1 VETTDY
7 RHKRMKKS
15 LLSLAILT
23 SFAAQADEGMWM
35 PQQLPQVAKQLKAA
49 GLKLDPAT
57 LTKLTEFPAGAI
69 VSLGGCSASFVSP
82 EGLVITNHHCVYNS
96 VAINSTPQ
104 RDLLADGFLA
114 KTMAEELPAAP
125 GSRIFV
131 TEEVTNVSNRVITPD
146 VAKLTGKARVD
157 AIEKNQKALVAECE
171 KEPGYRC
178 TVPSFYGGLE
188 FYRIKQLE
196 IRDVRLVHAPPSGV
210 GKFGGD
216 TDNWMWPRHTGDY
229 GFYRGYVSRD
239 GKSAEFS
246 KDNVPYK
253 PKHFLKIAKEGVK
266 EGDFIMAMGY
276 PGRTN
281 RHRLP
286 SEVAFTFDW
295 NYPAFVKA
303 SGETLAVI
311 ERETK
316 NDPAA
321 KLKYAGQVA
330 SVNNYYKNRKGMI
343 ASYEGSDILARKTA
357 EHNAL
362 KAWVNAN
369 PQRKAEFGADIEAV
383 EKLIAERDA
392 NTKREFFLSYSTPR
406 FLNSARTLYRLANER
421 AKPNAERKSGYQER
435 DLPRLTASITGQD
448 RTYDEKVDK
457 ALVLNF
463 LKQYSAQPANE
474 HNAAFDAALGIKPG
488 MGEAELKAALDKLYA
503 GSQLANK
510 DFRAQWLNKSPA
522 DFQASN
528 DAFIKAAVALYDAD
542 RKDEAA
548 EEELGGNIQ
557 KAYASYMKAK
567 IAYMSSRGQAV
578 YPDANSTLRVTFGNV
593 KGRAYG
599 ADGTGSW
606 TAFTT
611 VKGVVAKHTGE
622 GEFNA
627 PEKQLAAIRGKD
639 FGKYTDAKLKTVPVD
654 YLATLDITGG
664 NSGSAALNSKAEL
677 IGLAFDGTLDSIISD
692 WDFNKEATRDIQVDI
707 RYILWNMEKVDHA
720 DNLLKEMGV
729 K

>member
-1 VETTDY
+1 
-7 RHKRMKKS
+7 MKKS

-57 LTKLTEFPAGAI
+57 LTKLTEFPMGAV

-82 EGLVITNHHCVYNS
+82 QGLVITNHHCVYNS
-96 VAINSTPQ
+96 VAVNSTPQ
-104 RDLLADGFLA
+104 RDLLANGFLA
-114 KTMAEELPAAP
+114 KTLAEELPAAP

-131 TEEVTNVSNRVITPD
+131 TEAVENVSNRIVTAD
-146 VAKLTGKARVD
+146 VAKLTGKARVE
-157 AIEKNQKALVAECE
+157 AMEKNQKALVAECE
-171 KEPGYRC
+171 KDAGYRC
-178 TVPSFYGGLE
+178 TVASFYGGLE

-229 GFYRGYVSRD
+229 GFYRAYVSKD
-239 GKSAEFS
+239 GKAADFS
-246 KDNVPYK
+246 KDNVPYQ
-253 PKHFLKIAKEGVK
+253 PKHVLKIAKEGVK
-266 EGDFIMAMGY
+266 EGDFIMALGY

-311 ERETK
+311 DRETK
-316 NDPAA
+316 SDAA
-321 KLKYAGQVA
+321 ARLKYAGQVA

-362 KAWVNAN
+362 KAWVNGNAA
-369 PQRKAEFGADIEAV
+369 RKAEFGADIDAV

-392 NTKREFFLSYSTPR
+392 ATKRDFFLSYSTPR

-421 AKPNAERKSGYQER
+421 TKADAERKSGYQER
-435 DLPRLTASITGQD
+435 DLPRLNAAISGQD
-448 RTYDEKVDK
+448 RTYVEPVDK

-463 LKQYSAQPANE
+463 LKQYNAQPAGE
-474 HNAAFDAALGIKPG
+474 HNVAFDNALGIKPG
-488 MGEAELKAALDKLYA
+488 MDDAALKAALDKIYA
-503 GSQLANK
+503 GSQLQNK
-510 DFRAQWLNKSPA
+510 DVRTAWLSKSPA
-522 DFQASN
+522 EFQASN
-528 DAFIKAAVALYDAD
+528 DSFIKAAVALYDAD
-542 RKDEAA
+542 RKEEAQ

-567 IAYMSSRGQAV
+567 IAYMNSKGQAV
-578 YPDANSTLRVTFGNV
+578 YPDANSTLRVTFGNI

-599 ADGTGSW
+599 ADGTGAW

-627 PEKQLAAIRGKD
+627 PEKQLAAIRAKD
-639 FGKYTDAKLKTVPVD
+639 FGRYADPTLKTVPVD

-664 NSGSAALNSKAEL
+664 NSGSAALNARGEL

-692 WDFNKEATRDIQVDI
+692 WDFNKAATRDIQVDI

-720 DNLLKEMGV
+720 DNLLQEMHAL
-729 K
+729 

>member
-1 VETTDY
+1 
-7 RHKRMKKS
+7 MKKTI
-15 LLSLAILT
+15 LSLAILT
-23 SFAAQADEGMWM
+23 SFAAHADEGMWM

-49 GLKLDPAT
+49 GLKLDPST
-57 LTKLTEFPAGAI
+57 LTKLTEFPMGAV

-82 EGLVITNHHCVYNS
+82 QGLVITNHHCVYNS
-96 VAINSTPQ
+96 VAVNSTPE

-125 GSRIFV
+125 GSRVFV
-131 TEEVTNVSNRVITPD
+131 TEDVANVTNRVITPA
-146 VAKLTGKARVD
+146 VAPLTGRARME
-157 AIEKNQKALVAECE
+157 AMEKNQKALVAECE
-171 KEPGYRC
+171 KEAGYRC
-178 TVPSFYGGLE
+178 TVASYYGGLE

-196 IRDVRLVHAPPSGV
+196 IRDVRLVHAPAVGI

-229 GFYRGYVSRD
+229 GFYRAYVSRD
-239 GKSAEFS
+239 GKAADFS
-246 KDNVPYK
+246 KDNVPYV
-253 PKHFLKIAKEGVK
+253 PKHVLKVAKEGVK
-266 EGDFIMAMGY
+266 EGDFIMALGY

-303 SGETLAVI
+303 SGETLAII

-330 SVNNYYKNRKGMI
+330 NVNNYYKNRKGML
-343 ASYEGSDILARKTA
+343 ASYENSDILARKTA
-357 EHNAL
+357 EHAAL
-362 KAWVNAN
+362 KAWVDAD
-369 PQRKAEFGADIEAV
+369 PARKAAYGADIAAV

-392 NTKREFFLSYSTPR
+392 GTRREFYLNYASPR

-421 AKPNAERKSGYQER
+421 TRPDAERKSGYQDR
-435 DLPRLTASITGQD
+435 DLPRLNALIGGQD

-463 LKQYSAQPANE
+463 LKQYNAQPASE
-474 HNAAFDAALGIKPG
+474 HNAAFDAALGIRTG
-488 MGEAELKAALDKLYA
+488 MSEADLKAALDKLYA
-503 GSQLANK
+503 GSHLQDKSVRTAWLDK
-510 DFRAQWLNKSPA
+510 KPQDFL
-522 DFQASN
+522 ASN
-528 DAFIKAAVALYDAD
+528 DSFIRAAVALYEAD
-542 RKDEAA
+542 RKAEAE

-567 IAYMSSRGQAV
+567 IAYMNSRGQAV
-578 YPDANSTLRVTFGNV
+578 YPDANSTLRVTFGNI
-593 KGRAYG
+593 KGRSYG
-599 ADGTGSW
+599 ADGTGAW

-627 PEKQLAAIRGKD
+627 PERQLAAIKAKD
-639 FGKYTDAKLKTVPVD
+639 FGRHVDPKLKTVPVD

-664 NSGSAALNSKAEL
+664 NSGSAALNAKGEL

-707 RYILWNMEKVDHA
+707 RYILWNMEKVDRA

-729 K
+729 M

>member
-1 VETTDY
+1 
-7 RHKRMKKS
+7 MKKT
-15 LLSLAILT
+15 LLALAILT

-57 LTKLTEFPAGAI
+57 LTKLTEFPMGAV

-82 EGLVITNHHCVYNS
+82 QGLVITNHHCVYNS
-96 VAINSTPQ
+96 VAVNSTPQ
-104 RDLLADGFLA
+104 RDLLANGFLA
-114 KTMAEELPAAP
+114 KTLAEELPAAP
-125 GSRIFV
+125 GSRVFV
-131 TEEVTNVSNRVITPD
+131 TEAVENVSNRVVTPE
-146 VAKLTGKARVD
+146 VARLTGKARVE
-157 AIEKNQKALVAECE
+157 AMEKNQKALVAECE
-171 KEPGYRC
+171 KDAGYRC
-178 TVPSFYGGLE
+178 TVASFYGGLE

-229 GFYRGYVSRD
+229 GFYRAYVSRD
-239 GKSAEFS
+239 GKAADFS
-246 KDNVPYK
+246 KDNVPYQ
-253 PKHFLKIAKEGVK
+253 PKHVLKIAKEGVK
-266 EGDFIMAMGY
+266 EGDFIMALGY

-362 KAWVNAN
+362 KAWVNGNAA
-369 PQRKAEFGADIEAV
+369 RKAEFGADIDAV

-392 NTKREFFLSYSTPR
+392 GTKRDFFLSYSTPR

-421 AKPNAERKSGYQER
+421 AKPDAERKSGYQER
-435 DLPRLTASITGQD
+435 DLPRLNAAITGQD
-448 RTYDEKVDK
+448 RTYVEAVDK

-463 LKQYSAQPANE
+463 LKQYSAQPASE
-474 HNAAFDAALGIKPG
+474 HNVAFDNALGIKPG
-488 MGEAELKAALDKLYA
+488 MDEAALKTALDKVYA

-510 DFRAQWLNKSPA
+510 DFRTTWLTKSPA
-522 DFQASN
+522 EFQASN
-528 DAFIKAAVALYDAD
+528 DSFIKAAVALYDAD
-542 RKDEAA
+542 RKEEAQ

-567 IAYMSSRGQAV
+567 IAYMNSKGQAV
-578 YPDANSTLRVTFGNV
+578 YPDANSTLRVTFGNI
-593 KGRAYG
+593 KGREYG
-599 ADGTGSW
+599 ADGTGAW

-627 PEKQLAAIRGKD
+627 PEKQLAAIRAKD
-639 FGKYTDAKLKTVPVD
+639 FGRYVDPKLKTVPVD

-664 NSGSAALNSKAEL
+664 NSGSAALNAKGEL

-692 WDFNKEATRDIQVDI
+692 WDFNKAATRDIQVDI

-720 DNLLKEMGV
+720 HNLLKEMNAL
-729 K
+729 